1 MKPLAKATELHA
13 KASATFDAK
22 LAATQA
28 QLKAASLELQP
39 LKQASSL
46 GAEDVVIIDCASSI

>member
-13 KASATFDAK
+13 KASATFEAK
-22 LAATQA
+22 LAATKSQLQA
-28 QLKAASLELQP
+28 AVTELQP

-46 GAEDVVIIDCASSI
+46 GAEDVVITLVFCC